1 MNTSST
7 DRAAFLRNAALAT
20 AGAAA
25 LVPAVA
31 GASEMTVG
39 KGGHRLSMSVSEN
52 NPEVMN
58 LTLNNAANA
67 SSYYSGIGQDLQVE
81 IVAYG
86 PGLHMFR
93 ADDSP
98 VKARLADFKSG
109 MPNVVFSACDNTLK
123 SMEKAEGK
131 TIAIVP
137 EARIVPAGVVRLVQ
151 LQEAGWSYVRP

>member
-1 MNTSST
+1 MNLG
-7 DRAAFLRNAALAT
+7 RFAFLRNTFL
-20 AGAAA
+20 GAAA
-25 LVPAVA
+25 YSALVPGTAR
-31 GASEMTVG
+31 ASEMVG
-39 KGGHRLSMSVSEN
+39 STGGHRLSMSVSQN
-52 NPEVMN
+52 DAAVMN

-67 SSYYSGIGQDLQVE
+67 SSYYSGLGQQIQVE

-93 ADDSP
+93 EDDSP

-109 MPNVVFSACDNTLK
+109 MPNVTFSACNNTLK
-123 SMEKAEGK
+123 SMERAEGK

-137 EARIVPAGVVRLVQ
+137 AARIVPAGVVRLIE